1 MFKQPSHIPQH
12 QMCRLLVIAL
22 CFLLASCQAAV
33 IVHEVRSDFSQIQV
47 VDYGSRR
54 ALLFVGESGH
64 QAVETLI
71 DLNEPHRLQ
80 HPYARTMM
88 AAGLIYRP
96 DASTCLLVG
105 LGGGAIVR
113 FLNHHFPEL
122 SLDVVEIDP
131 VVVRVSREYFG
142 TVPGPRTRILIDD
155 GFAYLQR
162 TRDRYD
168 LILMDVHLHPSEQTD
183 RSGQPL
189 HLKTAAFLRGLHER
203 LRPGGVVLFNMIQG
217 SDTAAYIDSIRAA
230 FPAVEIFRPVG
241 SGNVIVVGAPSGFL
255 PSDAELRERARALD
269 RREQY
274 GFSFERLL
282 DERRN

>member
-1 MFKQPSHIPQH
+1 MTAGRER
-12 QMCRLLVIAL
+12 MRRLLVIAL
-22 CFLLASCQAAV
+22 CFLLASCQAV
-33 IVHEVRSDFSQIQV
+33 LVHEVRSSYSQIQV

-71 DLNEPHRLQ
+71 DLKEPHRLQ

-88 AAGLIYRP
+88 AGLLYRP
-96 DASTCLLVG
+96 DASACLLVG
-105 LGGGAIVR
+105 LGGGALVR
-113 FLNHHFPEL
+113 FLNHYFPEL
-122 SLDVVEIDP
+122 RLDVVEIDP
-131 VVVRVSREYFG
+131 VVVMVSREYFG
-142 TVPGPRTRILIDD
+142 TVPGPRTRILIED
-155 GFAYLQR
+155 GFEYLQR
-162 TRDRYD
+162 TSDRYD

-203 LRPGGVVLFNMIQG
+203 LRPGGVALFNMIQG

-230 FPAVEIFRPVG
+230 LPAVEIFRPVG

-255 PSDAELRERARALD
+255 LNDGALRERARALD

>member
-1 MFKQPSHIPQH
+1 MTKHASRILRNTV
-12 QMCRLLVIAL
+12 CRLPLIAF
-22 CFLLASCQAAV
+22 CFLLGSCQAAV
-33 IVHEVRSDFSQIQV
+33 VVHEVRSDFSQIQV

-54 ALLFVGESGH
+54 ALLFAGESGH

-88 AAGLIYRP
+88 AASLLYRP
-96 DASTCLLVG
+96 DASACLLVG

-142 TVPGPRTRILIDD
+142 TVPDPRTRILVED

-168 LILMDVHLHPSEQTD
+168 LILMDVHLHPGEQTD

-203 LRPGGVVLFNMIQG
+203 LRPGGVVLFNMLRG
-217 SDTAAYIDSIRAA
+217 SDTPAYIESVRAA
-230 FPAVEIFRPVG
+230 FPATAIFRPVG
-241 SGNVIVVGAPSGFL
+241 SGNLIVVAVPSGFL

-269 RREQY
+269 RLERY
-274 GFSFERLL
+274 GFSVEREL

>member
-1 MFKQPSHIPQH
+1 MRPSPIPRKV
-12 QMCRLLVIAL
+12 CGLLVVAL
-22 CFLLASCQAAV
+22 GFLLAACQSAV
-33 IVHEVRSDFSQIQV
+33 IVHEVQSDFSRIQV
-47 VDYGSRR
+47 VDHGSRR
-54 ALLFVGESGH
+54 ALVFAGEFGH
-64 QAVETLI
+64 EAVETLI
-71 DLNEPHRLQ
+71 DLKEPHRLQ

-88 AAGLIYRP
+88 AGLLYRP
-96 DASTCLLVG
+96 EASTCLLVG
-105 LGGGAIVR
+105 LGGGALVR

-122 SLDVVEIDP
+122 WLDVVEIDP
-131 VVVRVSREYFG
+131 AVVRISREYFG
-142 TVPGPRTRILIDD
+142 TVPGPRTRILIED
-155 GFAYLQR
+155 GFDYLQR

-217 SDTAAYIDSIRAA
+217 SDTVAYIEIIRAA
-230 FPAVEIFRPVG
+230 FPVTDVFRPVG
-241 SGNVIVVGAPSGFL
+241 SGNVIVVGAPSRFL
-255 PSDAELRERARALD
+255 LSDAELRDRARTLD
-269 RREQY
+269 RRERY

>member
-1 MFKQPSHIPQH
+1 MR
-12 QMCRLLVIAL
+12 RLLLIVL
-22 CFLLASCQAAV
+22 CFLLASCQAV
-33 IVHEVRSDFSQIQV
+33 IVHEVRSSYSQIQV

-54 ALLFVGESGH
+54 ALLFVGEAGH

-88 AAGLIYRP
+88 AGLLYRP
-96 DASTCLLVG
+96 DASACLLVG
-105 LGGGAIVR
+105 LGGGALVR

-122 SLDVVEIDP
+122 WLDVVEIDP
-131 VVVRVSREYFG
+131 VVAKVSREFFG
-142 TVPGPRTRILIDD
+142 TVPGPRTRILIED
-155 GFAYLQR
+155 GFDYLQR

-168 LILMDVHLHPSEQTD
+168 LIFMDVHLHPSAQTD

-203 LRPGGVVLFNMIQG
+203 LRPGGVVLFNMIEG
-217 SDTAAYIDSIRAA
+217 PDTAAYIDSIRAA
-230 FPAVEIFRPVG
+230 FPLIEVFRPVE
-241 SGNVIVVGAPSGFL
+241 SGNVIVIGFPSGFRMN
-255 PSDAELRERARALD
+255 DAELRERARALD
-269 RREQY
+269 RREQF

>member
-1 MFKQPSHIPQH
+1 
-12 QMCRLLVIAL
+12 MCRLLVIAL

-33 IVHEVRSDFSQIQV
+33 IVHEVRSDYSQIQV

-71 DLNEPHRLQ
+71 DLNVPHRLQ

-88 AAGLIYRP
+88 AAGLTYRP
-96 DASTCLLVG
+96 DASACLLVG
-105 LGGGAIVR
+105 LGGGALVR

-131 VVVRVSREYFG
+131 VVVKVAREYFG
-142 TVPGPRTRILIDD
+142 TVPGPRTRILVEDAFD
-155 GFAYLQR
+155 YVRR

-189 HLKTAAFLRGLHER
+189 QLKTAAFLRGLDER
-203 LRPGGVVLFNMIQG
+203 LRPGGIVVFNAIQG
-217 SDTAAYIDSIRAA
+217 SDTAAYIESIRAA
-230 FPAVEIFRPVG
+230 FPATAIFRPAG
-241 SGNVIVVGAPSGFL
+241 SGNVIVVGVPSGFL
-255 PSDAELRERARALD
+255 PSDAALRERARALD
-269 RREQY
+269 RREQT
-274 GFSFERLL
+274 GFSFERLF
-282 DERRN
+282 DERSNY